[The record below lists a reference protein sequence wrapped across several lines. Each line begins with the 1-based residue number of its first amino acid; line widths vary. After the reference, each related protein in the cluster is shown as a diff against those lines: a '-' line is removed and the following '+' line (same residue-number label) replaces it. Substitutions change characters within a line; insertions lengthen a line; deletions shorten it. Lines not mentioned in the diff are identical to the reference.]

1 MFTST
6 LKTSAIVVAMSAAT
20 FGRVAPAD
28 AQPGR
33 PAGGAAATS
42 SRPATPSSPAAA
54 KLLRVKMSL
63 VVKGAYRTAAKADGL
78 VVEDFADNSY
88 SVEYVIPAE
97 TGEAAGLQKT
107 NPLDPASSK
116 EMADYQSK
124 VRMRDARAYGSSADT
139 PSPGAG
145 RGQAANRGMTP
156 MAMDPAVMA
165 KVMACGKDKACQDRL
180 VTEMMSQ
187 QMAASGV
194 SPSVSAELQAAS
206 DACIHDKHQP
216 MGSKGYEKC
225 LDEEGRK
232 RSAVKSRATDESQ
245 VPELLDRYLL
255 FRVESDCAFKGHTRV
270 NESTTRSTADIGG
283 WREQAVTSKGE
294 GDADPKGVQP
304 CANEQAAFDTKTNT
318 FWLRGLRPAAIPI
331 TSSGSDLETRTHT
344 DVTLELP
351 SEIADWI
358 GSIVE
363 GAPASGSK
371 TETFGHRTATFTWSL
386 TWE

>member
-1 MFTST
+1 
-6 LKTSAIVVAMSAAT
+6 
-20 FGRVAPAD
+20 
-28 AQPGR
+28 
-33 PAGGAAATS
+33 
-42 SRPATPSSPAAA
+42 
-54 KLLRVKMSL
+54 
-63 VVKGAYRTAAKADGL
+63 
-78 VVEDFADNSY
+78 
-88 SVEYVIPAE
+88 
-97 TGEAAGLQKT
+97 
-107 NPLDPASSK
+107 
-116 EMADYQSK
+116 
-124 VRMRDARAYGSSADT
+124 
-139 PSPGAG
+139 
-145 RGQAANRGMTP
+145 
-156 MAMDPAVMA
+156 
-165 KVMACGKDKACQDRL
+165 
-180 VTEMMSQ
+180 
-187 QMAASGV
+187 
-194 SPSVSAELQAAS
+194 
-206 DACIHDKHQP
+206 